1 MMSDDLDRKIRDVFP
16 DESVYKMPQNYGV
29 FSGRNIPSFIKDWLI
44 KKFTDE
50 DGTLDK
56 QGLLSY
62 LDRFLPDKKQAQII
76 KKQLVQTQEPYTVLA
91 RVQTQADIKKGIIR
105 FSIPDFGIGPGE
117 GIIPRSLI
125 EAHPELM
132 ADEIWGIF
140 TLVYEP
146 EDEHTPGHISVMDFK
161 PFKPYEV
168 DLDYFKEGRKE
179 FTLEEWI
186 DVLIR
191 AMEYM
196 PTGFESAQQ
205 KLLFLSRLLVF
216 VEPRLNMIEL
226 APKGTGKSYIF
237 NNLTKYGW
245 CISGGTVTR
254 AKMFYDIS
262 RRSFGYI
269 TRYDFVA
276 LDEIETLKFAEEEE
290 LKGALKNYLEL
301 GKFTI
306 ADVTKTSE
314 AGFMLLGNIPLT
326 SEHKPINDIYF
337 SHLPDFFR
345 DSALLDRFH
354 GFIEGWHLPRINED
368 MKVSGYTLNVEF
380 FSEILHKLRERSE
393 YAAIVD
399 ELLDIPPKADTRD
412 VTAVKR
418 LCTAYLKILFP
429 HITDTSQITKEE
441 FETYCLKPALEK
453 RAIVKRQIHLMDP
466 EFKAAIPDI
475 VVKQDHVS
483 T

>member
-1 MMSDDLDRKIRDVFP
+1 MGEDLDEKIKDVFP

-50 DGTLDK
+50 DGVLDK
-56 QGLLSY
+56 QDLLTY
-62 LDRFLPDKKQAQII
+62 LDNFLPDKSRAQTI
-76 KKQLVQTQEPYTVLA
+76 KKRLIQTREPYTLLA
-91 RVQTQADIKKGIIR
+91 RVQTQADVAKGMIR
-105 FSIPDFGIGPGE
+105 FSMPDFAINPGE
-117 GIIPRSLI
+117 GVIPKSVV
-125 EAHPELM
+125 EAHPDLL

-140 TLVYEP
+140 TLIYEP
-146 EDEHTPGHISVMDFK
+146 ADGNERGQISIMDFK
-161 PFKPYEV
+161 PFKPYEI
-168 DLDYFKEGRKE
+168 DLDYFKDGRKE
-179 FTLEEWI
+179 FSLDEWI

-196 PTGFESAQQ
+196 PKGFDSMEQR
-205 KLLFLSRLLVF
+205 LLFISRLLVF
-216 VEPRLNMIEL
+216 AEPRLNMIEL

-254 AKMFYDIS
+254 AKMFYDVS

-276 LDEIETLKFAEEEE
+276 LDEIETIKFAEEEE

-326 SEHKPINDIYF
+326 SDRKPINNIYF
-337 SHLPDFFR
+337 SHLPSFFQ

-354 GFIEGWHLPRINED
+354 GFIEGWYLPRINED

-380 FSEILHKLRERSE
+380 FSEVLHKLRDKGE

-399 ELLDIPPKADTRD
+399 EMLYIPPKADTRD

-418 LCTAYLKILFP
+418 LCSAYLKILFP
-429 HITDTSQITKEE
+429 HVTDPSGITKEE

-453 RAIVKRQIHLMDP
+453 RAIVKKQIHLMDP
-466 EFKAAIPDI
+466 EFREAIPDI
-475 VVKQDHVS
+475 VVKEEHA
-483 T
+483 TT

>member
-1 MMSDDLDRKIRDVFP
+1 MMGGDLDKKIRDVFP

-29 FSGRNIPSFIKDWLI
+29 FAGRNIPSFIKDWLI

-50 DGTLDK
+50 DGNLDK

-62 LDRFLPDKKQAQII
+62 LDHFLPDKSQAQTI
-76 KKQLVQTQEPYTVLA
+76 KKQLVQTREPYTLLA
-91 RVQTQADIKKGIIR
+91 RVLTQADVAKGIIR
-105 FSIPDFGIGPGE
+105 FSMPDFAINEGE
-117 GIIPRSLI
+117 GVIPKTI
-125 EAHPELM
+125 VEAHPELL

-140 TLVYEP
+140 TLIYEP
-146 EDEHTPGHISVMDFK
+146 AGEDGPGHISIVEFK
-161 PFKPYEV
+161 PFKPYEI
-168 DLDYFKEGRKE
+168 DLDYFKDGRKE
-179 FTLEEWI
+179 FSLEEWI

-196 PTGFESAQQ
+196 PKGFDTTEQ

-216 VEPRLNMIEL
+216 AEPRLNMIEL

-276 LDEIETLKFAEEEE
+276 LDEIENLKFADEEE
-290 LKGALKNYLEL
+290 LKGALKNYLEM

-326 SEHKPINDIYF
+326 SERKPISDIYF
-337 SHLPDFFR
+337 SHLPNFFQ

-380 FSEILHKLRERSE
+380 FSEVLHKLRDRGE

-399 ELLDIPPKADTRD
+399 EMLDIPPKADTRD

-418 LCTAYLKILFP
+418 LCSAYLRILFP
-429 HITDTSQITKEE
+429 HVIDPSGITKEE

-453 RAIVKRQIHLMDP
+453 RAIVKKQIHLMDP
-466 EFKAAIPDI
+466 EFRDAIPDI
-475 VVKQDHVS
+475 VVKQEHAVS
-483 T
+483 